1 MNLLIVILGIVV
13 VLLSYWIYTIYTAAP
28 ILLNNT
34 YLGASASQTVAPT
47 SITDPY
53 TSKYTIG
60 FWIYINT
67 FSPSIGKFLH
77 YGTSETKNCIF
88 EMDANAP
95 ILSTSIL
102 TGVGTSQTPQIIQIT
117 DNLPIQSWVHVLVS
131 VSSNYVDCYL
141 NGKLLVSQQLAKP
154 SASIPQSANTSAE
167 KPTLN
172 LIGGKEVDIYITK
185 LMRMSYPIDPQTA
198 WTYYNQGNGNPSFSG
213 SGSGSAYHL
222 EIDLTKDSNK
232 WTWQLF

>member
-1 MNLLIVILGIVV
+1 MKHRG
-13 VLLSYWIYTIYTAAP
+13 
-28 ILLNNT
+28 LLNNT
-34 YLGASASQTVAPT
+34 YLGAIVDRNKPQTVAP
-47 SITDPY
+47 SAITEPY

-67 FSPSIGKFLH
+67 FSTTIDEFLY
-77 YGTSETKNCIF
+77 YGTSTDKKQICVF
-88 EMDANAP
+88 KMDKNAP
-95 ILSTSIL
+95 ILSTSVL
-102 TGVGTSQTPQIIQIT
+102 TGVGGSTSLETIQIT

-154 SASIPQSANTSAE
+154 SASIPVATNPSTE

-172 LIGGKEVDIYITK
+172 LVGGKEVDVYVTK
-185 LMRMSYPIDPQTA
+185 LMRISNPIDPQTA

-213 SGSGSAYHL
+213 SGSAYHL

-232 WTWQLF
+232 WAWQLF